1 MAAQTGASSRHKV
14 RLAALE
20 ESRFVAGT
28 DSLPGTL
35 PMAELAL
42 VRQA

>member
-14 RLAALE
+14 RLAAPE
-20 ESRFVAGT
+20 KSRFIAGA
-28 DSLPGTL
+28 DSVPGTL
-35 PMAELAL
+35 PMAELAQ